1 MQSPAACRSANI
13 MQSPTRHYKSV
24 VAVVINDVNTI
35 FPGAHGQATGFLRQ
49 MSVTAKETPLQE
61 EHTPN

>member
-13 MQSPTRHYKSV
+13 MQSPTRRYKSV
-24 VAVVINDVNTI
+24 AAVVINDVNTI
-35 FPGAHGQATGFLRQ
+35 SREAHGQATEFLRR

-61 EHTPN
+61 ERTPN